1 MIRESNLMIGD
12 IVPGKVLNGRGLE
25 FFVKFKED
33 DIIHDKL
40 RQE

>member
-1 MIRESNLMIGD
+1 MLGAII
-12 IVPGKVLNGRGLE
+12 PGKVLNWRRLE
-25 FFVKFKED
+25 FFVKFIED